1 MTFTNGITKEE
12 INRMP
17 REVFEGEI
25 FVVDT
30 EKKLSEAI
38 MYLSTCREIGFDTET
53 KPNFS
58 KNSHNRMALLQL
70 SSDEKCFLIRLNRF
84 DKMPATLEK
93 FLKNENVKKIG
104 LSLKDDF
111 QGLHSITKITPA
123 NFIDL
128 QKYVVQFGIE
138 DMSLQKIY
146 AIMFAKRISK
156 RERLSNWENTN
167 LTDKQKMYAAIDAWA
182 CLRIYRFLEMSKNQ
196 E

>member
-1 MTFTNGITKEE
+1 
-12 INRMP
+12 MP
-17 REVFEGEI
+17 REVFEGKI
-25 FVVDT
+25 LVIDS
-30 EKKLSEAI
+30 EKKLNEAI
-38 MYLSTCREIGFDTET
+38 AYLSTCREIGFDTET

-58 KNSHNRMALLQL
+58 KNSHNKMALLQL
-70 SSDEKCFLIRLNRF
+70 SSDEKCFLIRLNKF
-84 DKMPATLEK
+84 NKMPAALEK
-93 FLKNENVKKIG
+93 FLKSESIKKIG

-111 QGLHSITKITPA
+111 QGLHSVTKITPA

-156 RERLSNWENTN
+156 RERLSNWENKD

-182 CLRIYRFLEMSKNQ
+182 CLRIYKFLEMSKNQ
-196 E
+196 K